1 MNEKF
6 INAYF
11 AQFLH
16 GRIFKYFS
24 DKIMNRPG
32 LRNKIENIKHAEYL
46 EYGVKQTAL
55 KMPILKCS
63 VLTSDTTRR
72 GEPFVKRHSHY
83 HPGFLWPAPPQ
94 QIISKTLQRRKQALF
109 FSSRIITIV
118 E

>member
-1 MNEKF
+1 MNEIF
-6 INAYF
+6 SDAYF
-11 AQFLH
+11 APFLH
-16 GRIFKYFS
+16 GQIVKDSS
-24 DKIMNRPG
+24 DKNMNRPG
-32 LRNKIENIKHAEYL
+32 LRNEIENIKHAAYL
-46 EYGVKQTAL
+46 EYGVKQTAM

-63 VLTSDTTRR
+63 VLTSDTPRQ